1 MSFNGSFGD
10 CDFAY
15 EEDNSNIISLK
26 QEDFKI
32 NFEEGISQKFS
43 NIKSINNNNEFTIN
57 SNTNN
62 IFSSVPM
69 EIEVNYEYNN
79 INTFYDN
86 LLSKELI
93 KYHLTNIFNIIK
105 SKIVIKYFQV
115 FHILK
120 ELSSNKINNLIKA
133 EILFLKISGSL
144 GRISKI
150 FLKNKKNIIYQVF
163 NLLKSKAYISR
174 NNSKNSCDNFKNN
187 YELKYRNEKVKEINE
202 NNNRIKILEK
212 DIKKIEKNI
221 ELLTDKESKLN
232 NEIKAFFKKE
242 KLLTDKIKTIE
253 NSTNSKEK
261 SIQSSD
267 LSSINLNQKLDMEI
281 SSLEAN
287 IKNSEQL
294 KNDKKDVIKNFMEQV
309 NNLLDEYQIY
319 INNINNIN
327 NEF

>member
-1 MSFNGSFGD
+1 M
-10 CDFAY
+10 
-15 EEDNSNIISLK
+15 NS
-26 QEDFKI
+26 
-32 NFEEGISQKFS
+32 EEGISQKFS

-69 EIEVNYEYNN
+69 EIEINYEYNN
-79 INTFYDN
+79 NNINNINTINTFYDT

-105 SKIVIKYFQV
+105 SKIIIKYYQV

-120 ELSSNKINNLIKA
+120 EISSNKINNLIKA
-133 EILFLKISGSL
+133 EILFLKISGNL
-144 GRISKI
+144 GRIAKI
-150 FLKNKKNIIYQVF
+150 FSKNRKNIIYQVF
-163 NLLKSKAYISR
+163 NLLKSKAYISK
-174 NNSKNSCDNFKNN
+174 NNFKHSHDNFKNN
-187 YELKYRNEKVKEINE
+187 YELKYRNEKVKAINE
-202 NNNRIKILEK
+202 NNNSIKILEK
-212 DIKKIEKNI
+212 DIEKIEKNI
-221 ELLTDKESKLN
+221 ELLTDKERKLN
-232 NEIKAFFKKE
+232 NEINTFFKKE

-253 NSTNSKEK
+253 NSTYSKKK

-267 LSSINLNQKLDMEI
+267 ISSINLNQKFDMEI
-281 SSLEAN
+281 SSLETS

-294 KNDKKDVIKNFMEQV
+294 KKDKKDVIKNFMEQV
-309 NNLLDEYQIY
+309 SNLLDEYQIY

>member
-79 INTFYDN
+79 INTFYDT

-133 EILFLKISGSL
+133 EILFLKISGNL

-150 FLKNKKNIIYQVF
+150 FSKNRKNIIYQVF

-174 NNSKNSCDNFKNN
+174 SNSKNSCDNFKNN

-202 NNNRIKILEK
+202 NNNSIKLLEK

-232 NEIKAFFKKE
+232 NEINAFFKKE
-242 KLLTDKIKTIE
+242 KLLTKKKKTIE
-253 NSTNSKEK
+253 NSTYSIKK
-261 SIQSSD
+261 SIPSSD
-267 LSSINLNQKLDMEI
+267 LSSINLNQKFDTEI

-294 KNDKKDVIKNFMEQV
+294 KKDKKDVIKNFMDQV
-309 NNLLDEYQIY
+309 NNLLEEYQIY

-327 NEF
+327 N

>member
-79 INTFYDN
+79 INTFYDT

-133 EILFLKISGSL
+133 EILFLKISGNL

-150 FLKNKKNIIYQVF
+150 FSKNRKNIIYQVF
-163 NLLKSKAYISR
+163 NLLKSKAYISK
-174 NNSKNSCDNFKNN
+174 NNFKHSHDNFKNN
-187 YELKYRNEKVKEINE
+187 YELKYRNEKVKAINE
-202 NNNRIKILEK
+202 NNNSIKILEK
-212 DIKKIEKNI
+212 DIEKIEKNI
-221 ELLTDKESKLN
+221 ELLTDKERKLN
-232 NEIKAFFKKE
+232 NEINTFFKKE

-253 NSTNSKEK
+253 NSTYSKKK

-267 LSSINLNQKLDMEI
+267 ISSINLNQKFDMEI
-281 SSLEAN
+281 SSLETN

-294 KNDKKDVIKNFMEQV
+294 KKDKKDVIKNFMEQV
-309 NNLLDEYQIY
+309 NNLLEEYQIY

-327 NEF
+327 N

>member
-79 INTFYDN
+79 INTFYDT

-133 EILFLKISGSL
+133 EILFLKISGNL

-150 FLKNKKNIIYQVF
+150 FSKNRKNIIYQVF
-163 NLLKSKAYISR
+163 NLLKSKDYISR
-174 NNSKNSCDNFKNN
+174 NNSKNYCDNFKNN

-202 NNNRIKILEK
+202 NNNSIKLLEK

-232 NEIKAFFKKE
+232 NEINAFFKKE

-253 NSTNSKEK
+253 NSTYSKK
-261 SIQSSD
+261 
-267 LSSINLNQKLDMEI
+267 NQF
-281 SSLEAN
+281 N
-287 IKNSEQL
+287 
-294 KNDKKDVIKNFMEQV
+294 QV
-309 NNLLDEYQIY
+309 T
-319 INNINNIN
+319 
-327 NEF
+327 

>member
-150 FLKNKKNIIYQVF
+150 FSKNKKNIIYQVY

-187 YELKYRNEKVKEINE
+187 YELKYRDEKVKAIN
-202 NNNRIKILEK
+202 
-212 DIKKIEKNI
+212 
-221 ELLTDKESKLN
+221 
-232 NEIKAFFKKE
+232 
-242 KLLTDKIKTIE
+242 
-253 NSTNSKEK
+253 
-261 SIQSSD
+261 
-267 LSSINLNQKLDMEI
+267 
-281 SSLEAN
+281 
-287 IKNSEQL
+287 
-294 KNDKKDVIKNFMEQV
+294 VI
-309 NNLLDEYQIY
+309 IG
-319 INNINNIN
+319 
-327 NEF
+327 